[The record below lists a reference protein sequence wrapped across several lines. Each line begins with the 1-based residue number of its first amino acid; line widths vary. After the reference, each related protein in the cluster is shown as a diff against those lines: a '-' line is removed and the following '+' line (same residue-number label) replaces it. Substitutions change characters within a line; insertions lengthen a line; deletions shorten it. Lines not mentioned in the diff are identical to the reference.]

1 MQLSDRVVLLTGA
14 SRGLG
19 RALALALAARG
30 ARLACV
36 ARESEAL
43 DEVVREAQAGG
54 ATARGYP
61 FDLAQVDDCE
71 SLVERVAADLGPVSV
86 VLCNAATTTAGEVR
100 DLSLAHYESD
110 LRVNFLSAVALTRA
124 ALPGML
130 ARGEGAFTYIL
141 SGAALRPL
149 PAFSSYSATKAAL
162 LAFTG
167 SLRVELA
174 GEPVRVLTVFP
185 GTLRTEFLERMTRVG
200 SPRILAA
207 RRPADPARIAG
218 VIVRALERDRSR
230 VFVRGPA
237 WLVHQLDHFAPGLV
251 DRLLARQLR
260 RS

>member
-1 MQLSDRVVLLTGA
+1 MQLSERVVLLTGA

-30 ARLACV
+30 ARIACV
-36 ARESEAL
+36 ARDVAAL
-43 DEVVREAQAGG
+43 DDVVREVEARG
-54 ATARGYP
+54 ATARAYP
-61 FDLAQVDDCE
+61 FDLSEIGACE
-71 SLVERVAADLGPVSV
+71 ALLERVSADLGPVSV

-100 DLSLAHYESD
+100 DLALAHYESD

-130 ARGEGAFTYIL
+130 ARGDGSFTYVL

-162 LAFTG
+162 LAFAG

-174 GEPVRVLTVFP
+174 DEPVRVLTVFP

-200 SPRILAA
+200 SPRLLAA
-207 RRPADPARIAG
+207 RRPADPARIAAA
-218 VIVRALERDRSR
+218 IVRALERDRSR

-260 RS
+260 RL